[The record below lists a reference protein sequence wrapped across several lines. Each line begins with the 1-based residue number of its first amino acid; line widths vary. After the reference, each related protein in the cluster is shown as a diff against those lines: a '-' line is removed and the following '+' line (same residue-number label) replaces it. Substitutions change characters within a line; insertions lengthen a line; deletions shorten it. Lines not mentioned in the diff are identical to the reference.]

1 MLPLSFTRTAPSP
14 LYPDLPAPT
23 TLDLLDPQ
31 ATDEFFRKLQS
42 SPQTRITHLIHCA
55 AERRPDVAEADPTRA
70 SDLNEKVT
78 QRLSALAKELG
89 FGLVYISTDY
99 VFDGA
104 RPPYDVEDEP
114 NPLNLYG
121 RLKRG
126 GEEAVLAVRK
136 EMLEEDLKGKEL
148 IVLRV
153 PLL

>member
-1 MLPLSFTRTAPSP
+1 M
-14 LYPDLPAPT
+14 
-23 TLDLLDPQ
+23 
-31 ATDEFFRKLQS
+31 
-42 SPQTRITHLIHCA
+42 
-55 AERRPDVAEADPTRA
+55 
-70 SDLNEKVT
+70 NEKVT

-104 RPPYDVEDEP
+104 RPPYDAEDKP